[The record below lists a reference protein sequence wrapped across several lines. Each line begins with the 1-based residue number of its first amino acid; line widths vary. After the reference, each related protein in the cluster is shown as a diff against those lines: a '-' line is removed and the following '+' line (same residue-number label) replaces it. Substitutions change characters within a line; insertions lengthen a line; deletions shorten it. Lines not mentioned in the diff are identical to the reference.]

1 MSELEQ
7 KTTTTPVASVAPSST
22 GTPSTGSNYR
32 GTRPEGSAPRTGYQ
46 GTSPRTGGGYQGS
59 APRTGYQ
66 GGAPRGPR
74 PEGGAPR
81 TGGYQGGFRGPRPE
95 GGFSGGQ
102 GGAGRSFGNRVP
114 GQGGGRSFGGRP
126 GQGGGAFGRRNDRNK
141 PAIDD
146 NIATQV
152 IEVNRVS
159 KTVKGGKKMRFAAL
173 VIAGNKD
180 GSIGYGTGKGLDF
193 QDAVTKATR
202 KAKAGMIHF
211 VLNSDK
217 SINHSV
223 TYKFKSALI
232 YLKPAT
238 AGTGLIAG
246 GFLRPVLQLAGIQN
260 IYSKVIGTNNKMVGI
275 RAAVTAL
282 QEVYGTKDGKATSLT
297 ASKDETPA
305 VEVKV
310 N

>member
-1 MSELEQ
+1 MSELE
-7 KTTTTPVASVAPSST
+7 KTTTPTPVAAPTVSA
-22 GTPSTGSNYR
+22 TPSAAAAGATNSNY
-32 GTRPEGSAPRTGYQ
+32 APRPGGYQ
-46 GTSPRTGGGYQGS
+46 GGAPRTGGGYQGN
-59 APRTGYQ
+59 RT
-66 GGAPRGPR
+66 PR
-74 PEGGAPR
+74 PEGGFPAGQGGSSTGGYQGGAPR
-81 TGGYQGGFRGPRPE
+81 TGGYQGNRTPRPE
-95 GGFSGGQ
+95 GGFPAGQ
-102 GGAGRSFGNRVP
+102 GAGGRSFGNRAGGP
-114 GQGGGRSFGGRP
+114 GGAGRSFGGRP
-126 GQGGGAFGRRNDRNK
+126 GQGGGAFGRRNDRGK
-141 PAIDD
+141 SAVDD

-202 KAKAGMIHF
+202 KAKAGMINF
-211 VLNSDK
+211 VLNNDK

-282 QEVYGTKDGKATSLT
+282 QEVYGTKDGKPATN
-297 ASKDETPA
+297 TPA
-305 VEVKV
+305 KEALDAVEA
-310 N
+310 

>member
-22 GTPSTGSNYR
+22 VSPSTGSNYR

-81 TGGYQGGFRGPRPE
+81 TGGYQGGF
-95 GGFSGGQ
+95 SG
-102 GGAGRSFGNRVP
+102 GGAGRSFGNRAP
-114 GQGGGRSFGGRP
+114 GQGGGGRSFGGRP

-141 PAIDD
+141 PAVDD

-180 GSIGYGTGKGLDF
+180 GAIGYGTGKGLDF

-282 QEVYGTKDGKATSLT
+282 QEVYGTKDGKATPLVS
-297 ASKDETPA
+297 AKDETPA